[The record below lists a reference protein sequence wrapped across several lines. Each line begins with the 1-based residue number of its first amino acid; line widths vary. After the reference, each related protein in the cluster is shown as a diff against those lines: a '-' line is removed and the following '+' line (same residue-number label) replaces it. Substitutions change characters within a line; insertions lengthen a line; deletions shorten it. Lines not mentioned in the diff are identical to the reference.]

1 MYQVMIN
8 ASGFLLRLLVDSRYR
23 IFRHFLLFFL
33 SMLIISV
40 NFYLDLIEG
49 KESLIRSSI
58 AQSLILLIPIYL
70 SVFIL
75 TPRLLLKNKLGK
87 YVISVFLVI
96 AVAILFSYLLRQ
108 EDIEREYKLYQFWL
122 AAFFFISSIIQLS
135 LIIAGASAVIVFQD
149 YVKYGQRIDELE
161 NATMQSELEQLK
173 NQINP
178 HFLFNNLNAGIAL
191 IDYAPDKAVDF
202 FTSMS
207 RVFRTVLD
215 RSMESTQ
222 SLNEELDDLQQYLNL
237 LRIRFGE
244 AIKIDVWLSDTE
256 RNMEI
261 LTGSLQ
267 LVFENIVKHNK
278 FSADNPITVSVLTDK
293 DTLMVINDFRPLSDK
308 SGSRGIGHSALIHR
322 YEDFGRHNISF
333 RQDGD
338 KYISQIPLFPA
349 K

>member
-1 MYQVMIN
+1 M
-8 ASGFLLRLLVDSRYR
+8 
-23 IFRHFLLFFL
+23 
-33 SMLIISV
+33 
-40 NFYLDLIEG
+40 
-49 KESLIRSSI
+49 
-58 AQSLILLIPIYL
+58 
-70 SVFIL
+70 
-75 TPRLLLKNKLGK
+75 
-87 YVISVFLVI
+87 
-96 AVAILFSYLLRQ
+96 
-108 EDIEREYKLYQFWL
+108 
-122 AAFFFISSIIQLS
+122 
-135 LIIAGASAVIVFQD
+135 
-149 YVKYGQRIDELE
+149 
-161 NATMQSELEQLK
+161 
-173 NQINP
+173 
-178 HFLFNNLNAGIAL
+178 
-191 IDYAPDKAVDF
+191 DF

-308 SGSRGIGHSALIHR
+308 SGSRGIGQSALIHR

>member
-149 YVKYGQRIDELE
+149 YVKC
-161 NATMQSELEQLK
+161 A
-173 NQINP
+173 
-178 HFLFNNLNAGIAL
+178 
-191 IDYAPDKAVDF
+191 DK
-202 FTSMS
+202 
-207 RVFRTVLD
+207 
-215 RSMESTQ
+215 
-222 SLNEELDDLQQYLNL
+222 
-237 LRIRFGE
+237 G
-244 AIKIDVWLSDTE
+244 
-256 RNMEI
+256 
-261 LTGSLQ
+261 
-267 LVFENIVKHNK
+267 
-278 FSADNPITVSVLTDK
+278 
-293 DTLMVINDFRPLSDK
+293 K
-308 SGSRGIGHSALIHR
+308 SGGGGAC
-322 YEDFGRHNISF
+322 
-333 RQDGD
+333 
-338 KYISQIPLFPA
+338 PV
-349 K
+349 